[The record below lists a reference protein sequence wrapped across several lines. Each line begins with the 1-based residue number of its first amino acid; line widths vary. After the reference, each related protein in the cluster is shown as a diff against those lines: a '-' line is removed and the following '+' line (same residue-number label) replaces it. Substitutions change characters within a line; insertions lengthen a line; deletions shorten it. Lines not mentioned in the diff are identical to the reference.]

1 MGLVVA
7 FFLAVAAATISY
19 ALGQGGPIA
28 GLVFLAVLFAGA
40 AARVLQQALNPT
52 R

>member
-7 FFLAVAAATISY
+7 FFLALAAAVVSY
-19 ALGQGGPIA
+19 AFGQGGPIA
-28 GLVFLAVLFAGA
+28 GMVFLTVLFIGA
-40 AARVLQQALNPT
+40 AGRVLQQTLKPS

>member
-1 MGLVVA
+1 MGMVVTL
-7 FFLAVAAATISY
+7 FLAIAAMAISY

-28 GLVFLAVLFAGA
+28 GLVFFTVLFVGA
-40 AARVLQQALNPT
+40 AIRVVQLPG